1 MKYHF
6 TLTLLILAAVICFGT
21 PALGADKYLGGTP
34 EITAYLTGVNEFSP
48 GQDATITVVIQNSGT
63 NAAVFIDQSTLTRDD
78 LPTTAKLV
86 TAGLSSGGAPINITT
101 DPQNLGDIPSP
112 GTTTASFTAKI
123 TSDATLGEYT
133 IPLTVQYKYLANS
146 LANQPTSETI
156 QDQYTPVTVTIPL
169 TIKIKPV
176 VQIDVLNAD
185 APDLVVGMEGYVNLT
200 IKNLGYEDGK
210 QATVTIKRHGDSAVI
225 PTDDNVY
232 IGDFPRNG
240 VVTCLYKVAVS
251 SDAQQQSYPIDV
263 DVTYTNAEGDTVTSA
278 IDTVGVP
285 VENKLSFVVL
295 SPPAIVTQGSSGVI
309 TVVYQNTGSVTAHQ
323 AQARLSAVDPLS
335 SADTNAYLGD
345 IPPGGNVTAQYAIT
359 ASGGAAPGTYAL
371 DTEVRYRDALDNSQI
386 SDTFKAPV
394 TVVAQPASEGRL
406 QLPAALT
413 IIVLILIGAG
423 YYVLVMRK
431 KR

>member
-1 MKYHF
+1 
-6 TLTLLILAAVICFGT
+6 
-21 PALGADKYLGGTP
+21 
-34 EITAYLTGVNEFSP
+34 
-48 GQDATITVVIQNSGT
+48 
-63 NAAVFIDQSTLTRDD
+63 LTRDD

-101 DPQNLGDIPSP
+101 DPQNLGDLQSP
-112 GTTTASFTAKI
+112 GITTASFTAKI

-133 IPLTVQYKYLANS
+133 LPLTVQYKYLANS
-146 LANQPTSETI
+146 LANQPTSQII

-176 VQIDVLNAD
+176 VQIDVQNAD

-200 IKNLGYEDGK
+200 IKNIGYEDGK
-210 QATVTIKRHGDSAVI
+210 QATVTIIRNGNSAVI

-232 IGDFPRNG
+232 IGDFPRDG
-240 VVTCLYKVAVS
+240 IVTCLYKVAVS

-285 VENKLSFVVL
+285 VENKLSFIVI
-295 SPPAIVTQGSSGVI
+295 SPPAVVTQGATSVI

-335 SADTNAYLGD
+335 SSDTNAYLGD

-359 ASGGAAPGTYAL
+359 AASGAAPGTYAL

-394 TVVAQPASEGRL
+394 TIVAQPASEGRL
-406 QLPAALT
+406 QFPAALT
-413 IIVLILIGAG
+413 LIVLVLIGAG